1 MAAPEPEIF
10 WSFPLHTPSQV
21 PCSLGCVIN
30 HLFFFQTRICTAG
43 TKYTLGATAATA
55 QTLPSPS
62 GLSLRTRRLPASPMN
77 VVPSAS
83 EPRRCCPSTHSP
95 QTTSTHD
102 HGPSH
107 APNVTRGVAGVT
119 PEQWR
124 APRPARRRS
133 GSEQALQARLQ
144 TRPRPPPARA
154 SHGGQRGEGNACG
167 DCTQET
173 TADKLGKVG
182 DVNKTALKHV
192 PGFQAAGLGQTILNT
207 IPRTL
212 SNPLVD
218 WGDATMNPPFFY
230 PPQ

>member
-1 MAAPEPEIF
+1 MHHDQPVGEAEASKRCRPVCKP
-10 WSFPLHTPSQV
+10 
-21 PCSLGCVIN
+21 
-30 HLFFFQTRICTAG
+30 
-43 TKYTLGATAATA
+43 
-55 QTLPSPS
+55 
-62 GLSLRTRRLPASPMN
+62 GL
-77 VVPSAS
+77 
-83 EPRRCCPSTHSP
+83 
-95 QTTSTHD
+95 
-102 HGPSH
+102 
-107 APNVTRGVAGVT
+107 
-119 PEQWR
+119 
-124 APRPARRRS
+124 APRQHGHP
-133 GSEQALQARLQ
+133 
-144 TRPRPPPARA
+144 T
-154 SHGGQRGEGNACG
+154 GGQRGEGNACG